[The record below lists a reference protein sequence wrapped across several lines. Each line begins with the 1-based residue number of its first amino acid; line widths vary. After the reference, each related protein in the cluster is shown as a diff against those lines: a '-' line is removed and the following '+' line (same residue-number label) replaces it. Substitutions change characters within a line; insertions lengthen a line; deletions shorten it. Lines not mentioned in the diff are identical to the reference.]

1 MFFFFWVSVL
11 SHVLGPVSQS
21 NALYDMALLQG
32 FGSVYSWLT
41 GPCMLKGHPGYLL
54 VVNAE

>member
-1 MFFFFWVSVL
+1 MFFFLGSMYYL
-11 SHVLGPVSQS
+11 VLGPVSQS